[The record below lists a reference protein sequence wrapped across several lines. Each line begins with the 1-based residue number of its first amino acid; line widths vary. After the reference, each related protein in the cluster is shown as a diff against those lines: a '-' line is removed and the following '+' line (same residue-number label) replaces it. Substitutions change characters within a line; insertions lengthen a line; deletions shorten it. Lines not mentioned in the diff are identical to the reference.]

1 MSRRTLV
8 CTGCGCLCDDVQVE
22 VDGGRLGRIENAC
35 ARGAAYLQAAFNPE
49 RRSGGSIRGEPCS
62 PEAAIDEAARLLSK
76 ARRRLIFG
84 LDSSTLESQALAID
98 LTRKLGAVIDGASS
112 FSYGPL
118 IERIIRKELPSCS
131 LSEIKDKA
139 DLLLYWG
146 SNPTATHPRHLSRH
160 TYYAYTEFT
169 PAGWYPKVT
178 LATID
183 VRQTELTAMAKPAFR
198 INPGGDRDL
207 ISGIMGEAPAAAGP
221 AAQLSELVRKSRFC
235 AMFCGL
241 GLVQALD
248 GDLASFTRMVQGLSQ
263 SVRVA
268 VIPMIAETNMMGW
281 GQLLHERTGYVNSVS
296 FAGGVSGG
304 RQFSFAEQV
313 DHQAADCI
321 LVVGS
326 DPFSALP
333 QPLLRRL
340 QGVNVSI
347 ICLDHFSTL
356 TAEAADVVIPTGV
369 PGVESGGSV
378 VRLDGD
384 RVALAEP
391 VKDAPL
397 TQEAALGRLLEKVQ
411 P

>member
-1 MSRRTLV
+1 MSASALV

-35 ARGAAYLQAAFNPE
+35 ARGVAYLQAAFNPE
-49 RRSGGSIRGEPCS
+49 RRSSGSIRGESCS

-76 ARRRLIFG
+76 AKRCLIFG
-84 LDSSTLESQALAID
+84 LDSSTQEAQALAID
-98 LTRKLGAVIDGASS
+98 LARKLGAVIDDASS

-118 IERIIRKELPSCS
+118 IERIIRKELTSCS
-131 LSEIKDKA
+131 LSEVKDKA

-146 SNPTATHPRHLSRH
+146 SNPTATHPRHLSKH
-160 TYYAYTEFT
+160 TYYAYTDFD
-169 PAGWYPKVT
+169 PAGWYPKVI
-178 LATID
+178 LAAVD
-183 VRQTELTAMAKPAFR
+183 VRQTELVAMSKPAFR
-198 INPGGDRDL
+198 ITPGGDRDL
-207 ISGIMGEAPAAAGP
+207 ISGVLGESPPAPGP
-221 AAQLSELVRKSRFC
+221 AGQLSDLIRKSRFC
-235 AMFCGL
+235 ALFCGL
-241 GLVQALD
+241 GLLQALD
-248 GDLASFTRMVQGLSQ
+248 GDLASFTRMIQVLSQ
-263 SVRVA
+263 SVKVA
-268 VIPMIAETNMMGW
+268 VIPMIAETNMMGFCRT
-281 GQLLHERTGYVNSVS
+281 LHERTSYVNSVS

-304 RQFSFAEQV
+304 REFSFPEQLRR
-313 DHQAADCI
+313 QAADCI

-326 DPFSALP
+326 DPFSSLP

-340 QGVNVSI
+340 QGANVSI
-347 ICLDHFSTL
+347 VCLDHFPTL

-391 VKDAPL
+391 VKDGPL